1 MKPRLEFKDLDREL
15 KDEVEEMRPILESMI
30 INIHNYLIEVEKRNG
45 KWLTRVDI
53 EKLFDTY
60 LSQIIKTLNNAQI
73 RKILV
78 EKSVNLYY
86 KNRQKFID

>member
-30 INIHNYLIEVEKRNG
+30 INIHNYLIEVEERNG
-45 KWLTRVDI
+45 KWLTRIDI
-53 EKLFDTY
+53 EKLFDAY
-60 LSQIIKTLNNAQI
+60 LNQIIKTLNNFQL

-78 EKSVNLYY
+78 EKSVDLYY

>member
-1 MKPRLEFKDLDREL
+1 LKPRLEFKDLDREL

-30 INIHNYLIEVEKRNG
+30 INIHNYLIEVEERNG
-45 KWLTRVDI
+45 KWLTRIDI
-53 EKLFDTY
+53 EKLFDAY
-60 LSQIIKTLNNAQI
+60 LNQIIKTLNNFQL

-78 EKSVNLYY
+78 EKSVDLYY